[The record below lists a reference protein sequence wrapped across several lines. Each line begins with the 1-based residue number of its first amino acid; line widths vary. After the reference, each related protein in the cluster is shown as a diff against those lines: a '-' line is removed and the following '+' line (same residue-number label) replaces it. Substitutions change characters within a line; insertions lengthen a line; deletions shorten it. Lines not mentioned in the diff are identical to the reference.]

1 MKDIFCDTNFRIIQ
15 KLASGG
21 MGDVFLA
28 EWQGAVGF
36 RKTVAIK
43 TVRRNLLKDRRTK
56 AMFIGEAKL
65 VSDLIHENILQIY
78 QLGQYENGYY
88 IVMEAVFGLDLGDL
102 IQTHRDRKLAMPVE
116 LAAFIVSRV
125 ARALHYAHNKRDH
138 DGKPLNI
145 VHRDVTPHNVMI
157 NYGGVVKLTDFGIA
171 KALTHPTPDET
182 TTLMGKFPYMSPE
195 QVMFQGTDA
204 RSDIFSLGLVAFELL
219 TGRMVYKVSDAD
231 TLLDK
236 MERFRIPHVKKIN
249 PAVPDVLDS
258 IVMRSLKLDP
268 EKRFS
273 DAKKMGAALEH
284 YMYDK
289 GFGPTNEK
297 LAAYIAEIDPQ
308 AKDKAYW

>member
-1 MKDIFCDTNFRIIQ
+1 MQDIFCDTNFRIIQ

-36 RKTVAIK
+36 RKIVAIK
-43 TVRRNLLKDRRTK
+43 TIRRDLLKDRNTK

-78 QLGQYENGYY
+78 QLGQYEAGYF
-88 IVMEAVFGLDLGDL
+88 IVMEALFGMDLGKFIEIHVQKKILAPPDL
-102 IQTHRDRKLAMPVE
+102 C
-116 LAAFIVSRV
+116 AFITSRV
-125 ARALHYAHNKRDH
+125 CRALNYAHHKTDH
-138 DGKPLNI
+138 NGSPMNI
-145 VHRDVTPHNVMI
+145 VHRDVTPQNIMI

-171 KALTHPTPDET
+171 KALTHPTPDEK

-219 TGRMVYKVSDAD
+219 TGKMVYRVSDAD

-236 MERFRIPHVKKIN
+236 MERFRIPPVRKVN
-249 PAVPDVLDS
+249 PDVPESLS
-258 IVMRSLKLDP
+258 NIVTKALQLDP
-268 EKRFS
+268 DKRFQT
-273 DAKKMGAALEH
+273 AKEWGTALEH
-284 YMYDK
+284 FMYDK
-289 GFGPTNEK
+289 GYGPTNEK
-297 LAAYIAEIDPQ
+297 LASYLAEIDPQ
-308 AKDKAYW
+308 AKTKALW